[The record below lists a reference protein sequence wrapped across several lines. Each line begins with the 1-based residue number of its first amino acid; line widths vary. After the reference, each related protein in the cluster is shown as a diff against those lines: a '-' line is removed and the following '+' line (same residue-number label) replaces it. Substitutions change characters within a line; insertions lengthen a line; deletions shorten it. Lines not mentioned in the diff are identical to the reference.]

1 MLVSRYIFMNK
12 NHKFLLKKISI
23 PRTLSDFESDQVQV
37 LHSVL
42 CSRAE
47 YIPAE
52 HSISKIKAE
61 INRPE
66 FLPKLFRP
74 DCEKTA
80 GWRLEK
86 KLLLRISSVT

>member
-1 MLVSRYIFMNK
+1 M
-12 NHKFLLKKISI
+12 LKKQFPI
-23 PRTLSDFESDQVQV
+23 PRTLSDFKSDQVQV

-42 CSRAE
+42 CLRVV
-47 YIPAE
+47 YFPAE
-52 HSISKIKAE
+52 HLVAKIKAE

-74 DCEKTA
+74 GCGKTA

-86 KLLLRISSVT
+86 KLLLHNSSVT